1 MSSHRID
8 RMVRDVLLRDV
19 IRGALRLWDVEGS
32 VAAGEHG
39 LIVAAGGAAL
49 RIVPRQPHGWLV
61 TRGTETLGVHAGVP
75 GLLRHLR
82 EELAPHAKR
91 GRLIVGVQ

>member
-1 MSSHRID
+1 ML
-8 RMVRDVLLRDV
+8 RDVLSGV
-19 IRGALRLWDVEGS
+19 LRLWDVEGT
-32 VAAGEHG
+32 VEADADG

-49 RIVPRQPHGWLV
+49 RIAGRAPHGWLLM
-61 TRGTETLGVHAGVP
+61 REGETLGVHAGVP

-91 GRLIVGVQ
+91 GRLIIGAQ